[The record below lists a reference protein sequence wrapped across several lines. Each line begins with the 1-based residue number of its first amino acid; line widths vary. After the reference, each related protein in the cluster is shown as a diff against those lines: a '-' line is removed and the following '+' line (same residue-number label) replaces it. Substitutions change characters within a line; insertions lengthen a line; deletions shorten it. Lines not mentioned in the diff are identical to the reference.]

1 MPTKTELMYRE
12 LLEQH
17 GIALR
22 QVQSMRAI
30 IRQTVSDL
38 QIANE
43 ECVML
48 REQLGELT

>member
-30 IRQTVSDL
+30 IRQMASDL
-38 QIANE
+38 EMLADECASMRGQLNE
-43 ECVML
+43 
-48 REQLGELT
+48 R